1 MSGGLPPKSSRKTAS
16 ATSRAPPLVVWSF
29 PAPSMVTPRVCHLA
43 THSSFHGIFPRPS
56 KGETLPWCPQP
67 LAHFTRWGRQWYSTS
82 LPSQATTSVVPMRL
96 HASQITWNGCHSTPR
111 VPWRAGPETSS

>member
-1 MSGGLPPKSSRKTAS
+1 MSRAQLPTPREELIFLPLARKNSYGMLSGGCPPKSSTKQAL

-56 KGETLPWCPQP
+56 KGETLPWWPQP
-67 LAHFTRWGRQWYSTS
+67 LAHFTRLGRQKYSTS
-82 LPSQATTSVVPMRL
+82 LLS
-96 HASQITWNGCHSTPR
+96 
-111 VPWRAGPETSS
+111 